1 MQDAARKVCL
11 VVVFLVL
18 PVMSA
23 AQGLGSIAGVVRDGS
38 GAVLPGVT
46 VEAASPAL
54 IEEVRAVVADR
65 TGRDGVVCWAVGVYT
80 VTFTLPGFNVV
91 KREGIEVAASFT
103 TTANADL
110 AVGAVAETVTVVGE
124 SPIVDVRAATQT
136 RALTAANFK
145 EIPSSGSWS
154 NMAGLIPAV
163 SVTGGVDVGGST
175 GDAQSL
181 ALTAHGSG
189 TLDQNQMIDGLKIG
203 TLQVAGARTNMSLS
217 PLLFDEVNVN
227 YAGQGAEATTN
238 GVQLNAIPKAGGNS
252 FQGAFLFSGTND
264 SLQSDNLTDRLAAMG
279 LTSTNTLKTLYD
291 VNGALGG
298 PIVRDRLWFFGTS
311 RYNTTQTTVAG
322 LFYPVDPASIV
333 RVEDRSQPAY
343 SEQTFKDFTVRLTG
357 ALTPQHKVT
366 GFFLYQN
373 KCACFWQIS
382 QTVSPEATNVTTW
395 PIYLGQ
401 ASWTYTAT
409 NRLLIEAGWGIGDGS
424 YTIWPRDGEDATYP
438 IPIQEQGGT
447 LSPVISYRAPTNS
460 NRDTVRM
467 HNWRASVTY
476 TTGSHIFKV
485 GADSATGWKMFRT
498 VNFTGYQQ
506 YRTRDFVPNQVTIFA
521 PLEGSRSNQDLGLGL
536 CAQDRGTLK
545 RLTLNLGIRLD
556 LNNESV
562 DAFTSQPTFWL
573 PNRNTTYPSVND
585 IGNWKDWNPRIG
597 TSYDLFG
604 NGRTALKFSASR
616 AVTQDGINTANANS
630 PFATVTTSV
639 ARVWT
644 DGNGNFTPDCNL
656 ANGANQDNRPAGGDL
671 CGPWLNNT
679 FGSSTPATQYDPD
692 YLRGW
697 HVRPWNWEFS
707 GGVQHEIIPRLSAN
721 VSYFRRV
728 VGNFTVTDN
737 VLVGPQDF
745 RPYYMKVPTDPRLPN
760 SGETIELFD
769 VNPALLGATSNF
781 VTPASAV
788 GRQAQHFDGWD
799 LLLDARLRNGLLL
812 QGGVATG
819 KTMTDNCDVARQVPE
834 AQLGLPPVGFPV
846 GAAGN
851 PGAGVWT
858 PLQFCRQSTGYL
870 TQFKLLGSYQLPW
883 WGIRTSATYQSLP
896 GNPITAHVIYTG
908 AQILA
913 ANPSLGAFSSGPAG
927 QVTVNVLQPG
937 TEYNERLHQ
946 LDWRFTKIVRFGA
959 QTLDLNVDLYNA
971 LNADTILT
979 QNNAYGATWMR
990 PTSIIPPRFV
1000 KFSARFDF

>member
-1 MQDAARKVCL
+1 MV
-11 VVVFLVL
+11 
-18 PVMSA
+18 SA
-23 AQGLGSIAGVVRDGS
+23 AQGLGSVAGVVRDAS

-46 VEAASPAL
+46 VEAESPAL
-54 IEEVRAVVADR
+54 IEKVRTVVTDGTGRYAVVSLPI
-65 TGRDGVVCWAVGVYT
+65 GVYS
-80 VTFTLPGFNVV
+80 VTFTLPGFNTI
-91 KREGIEVAASFT
+91 KREGIEVTANFT

-110 AVGAVAETVTVVGE
+110 AVGALSETVTVSGE
-124 SPIVDVRAATQT
+124 TPIVDVRAAAQT

-181 ALTAHGSG
+181 ALTVHGSG
-189 TLDQNQMIDGLKIG
+189 TLDQNQMIDGLRIG
-203 TLQVAGARTNMSLS
+203 TLQVAGARSNMSVS
-217 PLLFDEVNVN
+217 PLLFDEVNVS

-238 GVQLNAIPKAGGNS
+238 GVQMNAIPKSGGNT
-252 FQGAFLFSGTND
+252 FQGAVLFSGTNE
-264 SLQSDNLTDRLAAMG
+264 SLQNDNLTDRLAGLG
-279 LTSTNTLKTLYD
+279 LTSSNTVKTLYD
-291 VNGALGG
+291 LNGSLGG
-298 PIVRDRLWFFGTS
+298 PILQDRLWFFGTS
-311 RYNTTQTTVAG
+311 RYNTSQTSVAG
-322 LFYPVDPASIV
+322 LFYPVSPTSIV
-333 RVEDRSQPAY
+333 RVEDRSRPAY
-343 SEQTFKDFTVRLTG
+343 SEQTFKDFTIRLTG
-357 ALTPQHKVT
+357 ALTPKHKVT
-366 GFFLYQN
+366 AFMLYQK
-373 KCACFWQIS
+373 KCACFWQLS

-409 NRLLIEAGWGIGDGS
+409 NRMLVEAGMGVGDSS
-424 YTIWPRDGEDATYP
+424 YTIWPRDGENATYP
-438 IPIQEQGGT
+438 IPIQEQGGA
-447 LSPVISYRAPTNS
+447 LSPVISYLAPTNS
-460 NRDTVRM
+460 SRDTVRM
-467 HNWRASVTY
+467 NNWRASVTY
-476 TTGSHIFKV
+476 TTGSHSFKA
-485 GADSATGWKMFRT
+485 GADSSTGYKIFRSL
-498 VNFTGYQQ
+498 NFTGHRQ

-521 PLEGSRSNQDLGLGL
+521 PLAGARSNQDLGLGL
-536 CAQDRGTLK
+536 YAQDRWTLD

-573 PNRNTTYPSVND
+573 PNRNTAYPAVKD
-585 IGNWKDWNPRIG
+585 VGNWKDVNPRAG
-597 TSYDLFG
+597 VSYDLFG

-630 PFATVTTSV
+630 PSSTVTTSV

-656 ANGANQDNRPAGGDL
+656 SNGASQDNRATGGDL

-679 FGSSTPATQYDPD
+679 FGSSTPATQYDPG

-697 HVRPWNWEFS
+697 HVRPSNWEFS

-728 VGNFTVTDN
+728 AANFTVTDN
-737 VLVGPQDF
+737 TLVSPADF
-745 RPYYMKVPTDPRLPN
+745 RPYRMTVPTDARLPN
-760 SGETIELFD
+760 SGQTIELFD
-769 VNPALLGATSNF
+769 VNPALLGANSNF
-781 VTPASAV
+781 VTPSSKFGKQTQNFNGMDFLV
-788 GRQAQHFDGWD
+788 
-799 LLLDARLRNGLLL
+799 DARMRNGLLL
-812 QGGVATG
+812 QGGVSIGNTSS
-819 KTMTDNCDVARQVPE
+819 DNCEVAAQVPE
-834 AQLGLPPVGFPV
+834 SQLGLAPVGFPV

-870 TQFKLLGSYQLPW
+870 AQMKLLGSYALPW
-883 WGIRTSATYQSLP
+883 WGIRMSGTYQSLP
-896 GNPITAHVIYTG
+896 GNVITAHVIYTG

-913 ANPSLGAFSSGPAG
+913 ANPSLGAFSAGPAG
-927 QVTVNVLQPG
+927 QVTVNVLEPG

-946 LDWRFTKIVRFGA
+946 LDWRFTKIVRIGR
-959 QTLDLNVDLYNA
+959 QGLDLNVDLYNA
-971 LNADTILT
+971 LNADTILS

-990 PTSIIPPRFV
+990 PTSIISPRFV